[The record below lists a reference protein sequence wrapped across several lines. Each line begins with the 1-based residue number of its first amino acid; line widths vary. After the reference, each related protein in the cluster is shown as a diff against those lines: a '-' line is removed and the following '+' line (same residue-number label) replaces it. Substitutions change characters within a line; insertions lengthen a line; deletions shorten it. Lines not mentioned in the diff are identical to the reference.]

1 FETGQSRDM
10 QMAANH
16 YLTGLAYE
24 GLGQIKKAKEE
35 FASALKLDP
44 GHIWSKVHLESL

>member
-1 FETGQSRDM
+1 M

-24 GLGQIKKAKEE
+24 GLGKINKARKE
-35 FASALKLDP
+35 FANALKLDS
-44 GHIWSKVHLESL
+44 GHLWSKVHLESL